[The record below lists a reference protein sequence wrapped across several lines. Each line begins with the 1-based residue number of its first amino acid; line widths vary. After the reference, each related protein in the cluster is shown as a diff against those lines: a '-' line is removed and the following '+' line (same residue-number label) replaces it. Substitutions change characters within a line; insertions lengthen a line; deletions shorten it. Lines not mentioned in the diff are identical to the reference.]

1 MENQVEEIKKKLD
14 IVEIINKFVPL
25 KKRGRHYVA
34 CCPFHQEKT
43 PSFIVS
49 QELQIYK
56 CFGCGKAG
64 DVFNFVEEY
73 NRIDFKDALEDLAKM
88 AGIKLVYSGKLSQ
101 EEGKKRKLYEINK
114 EAVRFYHY
122 ILMTHPLGKNAREYV
137 AKRELN
143 DETVKSFQ
151 IGFAPRDG
159 NLIVNYLLKKGFSK
173 EELIETGSF
182 GMSQYQRGQ
191 IYDRF
196 QDRLIFPQV
205 DFRDRIVGFSG
216 RIIPNEQSLPAGRQA
231 NLAKYINSPE
241 TDIYHKSQMLF
252 GLNLAK
258 ESIKKN
264 NWALIVEGEL
274 DMISPYQ
281 VGIEN
286 VIAIKGT
293 ALTEEQ
299 LQLIRRYTDTLIFGL
314 DTDFAGN
321 KASMRSI
328 ELAEKMDFEMKV
340 LDLEDRYKDPD
351 EAIKNDLE
359 FFKKKLNEAEPIWDF
374 ILKSAIKKYGIE
386 TPKGKKS
393 VLETIFPFLAKLT
406 NLVLRSD
413 YLTKVAQTLN
423 SNEESVVDEFKKYL
437 KAPQMISNNK
447 NEEKNKEE
455 SSLRE
460 RLEERLLTLILRMK
474 NPKKAIKKIE
484 WQTLRFKKIG
494 DLIKKYKRFEAE
506 KIVEKLEAELKETFN
521 NLYLKAFEEEN
532 GSEERKKERG
542 KIVRQIEE
550 IELKD
555 RLKSLSGII
564 ANLEASGD
572 EQEITKIEAEYAQI
586 LTKLAILQRARS

>member
-1 MENQVEEIKKKLD
+1 VENQVEEIKKKLD
-14 IVEIINKFVPL
+14 IVEVINKFVPL

-49 QELQIYK
+49 SELQIYK

-64 DVFNFVEEY
+64 DVFNFMEEY
-73 NRIDFKDALEDLAKM
+73 NRIDFKDALEELAKI
-88 AGIKLVYSGKLSQ
+88 AGIKLVYSGKLTQ
-101 EEGKKRKLYEINK
+101 EDGKKRKLYEINK
-114 EAVRFYHY
+114 EAARFYHY
-122 ILMTHPLGKNAREYV
+122 ILTTHPFGESAREYIK
-137 AKRELN
+137 KRELKE
-143 DETVKSFQ
+143 ETVKSFQ

-159 NLIVNYLLKKGFSK
+159 ALIVNYLLKKGFTK

-191 IYDRF
+191 MYDRF

-216 RIIPNEQSLPAGRQA
+216 RILPGTTNP

-264 NWALIVEGEL
+264 NWVLMVEGEL

-281 VGIEN
+281 AGIEN
-286 VIAIKGT
+286 VVAIKGT

-299 LQLIRRYTDTLIFGL
+299 LQLIRRYTDTLILGL
-314 DTDFAGN
+314 DSDFAGN
-321 KASMRSI
+321 KASIRSI
-328 ELAEKMDFEMKV
+328 ELADKMDFEIKV
-340 LDLEDRYKDPD
+340 LDLENKFKDPD

-359 FFKKKLNEAEPIWDF
+359 FFKKKLAEAEPIWDF
-374 ILKSAIKKYGIE
+374 ILNSAIKNYGTDSIR
-386 TPKGKKS
+386 GKKM
-393 VLETIFPFLAKLT
+393 VLMTVLPFLAKIS
-406 NLVLRSD
+406 NLVIRAD
-413 YLTKVAQTLN
+413 YVTKVSQQIN
-423 SNEESVVDEFKKYL
+423 SDEESVAMELKKYL
-437 KAPQMISNNK
+437 GEAKPAVAKSYG
-447 NEEKNKEE
+447 EAKEE
-455 SSLRE
+455 DITGKRE
-460 RLEERLLTLILRMK
+460 RLEERLLTLILRLK
-474 NPKKAIKKIE
+474 KPKIEIKKIN
-484 WQTLRFKKIG
+484 WRTIKFKKIG
-494 DLIKKYKRFEAE
+494 DLIKKYKKFEAE
-506 KIVEKLEAELKETFN
+506 KIVGKLEAELRETFN

-542 KIVRQIEE
+542 KIIRQIEE

-572 EQEITKIEAEYAQI
+572 EQEIIKIEAEYAQI